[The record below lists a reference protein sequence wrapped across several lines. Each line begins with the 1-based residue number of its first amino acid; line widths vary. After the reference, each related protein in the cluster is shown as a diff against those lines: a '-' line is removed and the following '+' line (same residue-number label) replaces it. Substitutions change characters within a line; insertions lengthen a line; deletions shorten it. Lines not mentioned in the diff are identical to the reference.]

1 MCYAYSCRKALAE
14 PPHEMLSMKL
24 PAELFRGQ
32 EKQEQKRQATVF
44 FFAGVRSKAPFWQL
58 QLPKLS
64 TGIVRQTLLYDSK
77 V

>member
-1 MCYAYSCRKALAE
+1 MCYAYSCRKAQRK

-44 FFAGVRSKAPFWQL
+44 FCCRVRSKAPFWQL

-64 TGIVRQTLLYDSK
+64 AGIVRQTLLYDSK

>member
-1 MCYAYSCRKALAE
+1 MLILAE
-14 PPHEMLSMKL
+14 RLRKPPHEMLSMKL

-44 FFAGVRSKAPFWQL
+44 LLAGSGANAPFWQL

-64 TGIVRQTLLYDSK
+64 AGIVRQTLPLR
-77 V
+77 

>member
-1 MCYAYSCRKALAE
+1 MLILAE
-14 PPHEMLSMKL
+14 RHWRKPPHEMLSMKL

-44 FFAGVRSKAPFWQL
+44 LLAGSGANAPFWQL

-64 TGIVRQTLLYDSK
+64 AGIVEQTLPLR
-77 V
+77 

>member
-1 MCYAYSCRKALAE
+1 MLILAERLAE

-44 FFAGVRSKAPFWQL
+44 LLAGSGANAPFWQL

-64 TGIVRQTLLYDSK
+64 AGIVRQTLPLR
-77 V
+77 